1 MRLRGVEL
9 DQEHRARHADCE
21 AQLVRVRSELSRLR
35 HSYEQL
41 RAKRS
46 SQQKLVTAGS
56 GGHGTTNYRQECH
69 CLRSQLAGAKE
80 KEREMEKECREL
92 RERLKKREEE
102 MERVEVE
109 RRQSQQSVSHLQE
122 TVRSKD
128 GLIRYGGLAKLAVG
142 GSIRKT
148 MLIQGPG
155 EESGCGQS
163 VR

>member
-46 SQQKLVTAGS
+46 SQQKAVAVGGGS
-56 GGHGTTNYRQECH
+56 GGGHGTTNYRQECH

-80 KEREMEKECREL
+80 KEREMERECREL
-92 RERLKKREEE
+92 RERLRKREED

-109 RRQSQQSVSHLQE
+109 RRRSQLSVSHLQE

-128 GLIRYGGLAKLAVG
+128 GLIRYRNGHVVG
-142 GSIRKT
+142 RSIHRF
-148 MLIQGPG
+148 
-155 EESGCGQS
+155 
-163 VR
+163 